1 MCAAVLQT
9 AEWMYDVVDP
19 RTRTRVTGWA
29 SDQQIEQAKI
39 PRRHCGHQVPVVGH
53 AVEGS
58 RTAEPPAAVRAAE
71 ARVGGAVASAL
82 LQPRQ
87 HRLPECREND
97 CSSVAARVTS
107 FSPAAPWHCMI
118 TTGRP
123 RKQREDRA
131 PKCRYAPIIG
141 ASTACRR
148 PYSIRMSASAAARQ
162 GNPAGSAPNACRVR
176 FQRDFAC
183 A

>member
-19 RTRTRVTGWA
+19 RTRTRVTVWA

-53 AVEGS
+53 AVEGP

-82 LQPRQ
+82 LGSHGNIACQSAVRTI
-87 HRLPECREND
+87 
-97 CSSVAARVTS
+97 AAV
-107 FSPAAPWHCMI
+107 W
-118 TTGRP
+118 
-123 RKQREDRA
+123 QRGSRH
-131 PKCRYAPIIG
+131 
-141 ASTACRR
+141 
-148 PYSIRMSASAAARQ
+148 
-162 GNPAGSAPNACRVR
+162 SAPPHHGIA
-176 FQRDFAC
+176 
-183 A
+183 